1 MNTVTQLQPPHSVEA
16 EQAVLGSLLIDPDAI
31 YEVVDLLS
39 GEMFYRPQHRWIYEA
54 LVALHRRG
62 EPFDPIAIADEL
74 RKGGKLDDAGGQDYL
89 LDLLNAVPT
98 SINADSYARI
108 VAEKAARRGLL
119 DMAGS
124 IAKAAYDE
132 AAPVDDALTLAETGL
147 VQARGGN
154 KTAVQTPRQFTAG
167 YLDEFLR
174 NVANGQ
180 PAHGL
185 STGLADLDELLGGL
199 SAPNQYVIAGRTS
212 MGKSSF
218 ALGVV
223 LDAILRQRKRV
234 MLFSLEMGQR
244 QLVSRLVSMLTGI
257 PLNRVMR
264 EWDLTQE
271 EQGRVMEAVGKLSDS
286 HLFIDC
292 SPALKPSDIRA
303 RATRIYMEHGLDMVA
318 VDHMHIMRPEKQTAN
333 RVMDLG
339 DISMSLAE
347 IYKSLNVIGLTMAQ
361 LSRGPEQ
368 RATKKPLLSD
378 LRESGQIEENAYC
391 VISLYREHYYDPTA
405 DPNVAQA
412 DVLKNR
418 DGATGSVN
426 LFWNPGL
433 AVFKNLGHTPLNP
446 PPRANGKVST
456 PGPVA
461 IGEVLL

>member
-1 MNTVTQLQPPHSVEA
+1 MNTATQPPHSHEA
-16 EQAVLGSLLIDPDAI
+16 ECAVLGSLLIDEDAI
-31 YEVVDLLS
+31 YEVADLLEP
-39 GEMFYRPQHRWIYEA
+39 GMFYRPQHRWIYEA
-54 LVALHRRG
+54 LAALHARR

-74 RKGGKLDDAGGQDYL
+74 RKNGKLDDAGGLDYL
-89 LDLLNAVPT
+89 LELLNAVPT
-98 SINADSYARI
+98 SINVDAYARI

-119 DMAGS
+119 DMAGQ
-124 IAKAAYDE
+124 IAKAAYNE
-132 AAPVDDALTLAETGL
+132 AAPVDEALSLAEAGMI
-147 VQARGGN
+147 QARGGN
-154 KTAVQTPRQFTAG
+154 KTAVQTPHQFTAG
-167 YLDEFLR
+167 YLDEFLH

-185 STGLADLDELLGGL
+185 STGLADLDDLMGGL
-199 SAPNQYVIAGRTS
+199 TAPNQYVIAGRTS

-234 MLFSLEMGQR
+234 MLFSLEMGRR
-244 QLVSRLVSMLTGI
+244 QLASRFVSMMTGI
-257 PLNRVMR
+257 PLNKVMR
-264 EWDLTQE
+264 EWDLTQA
-271 EQGRVMEAVGKLSDS
+271 EQAQVMEAVGKLSDS
-286 HLFIDC
+286 ALFIDC

-303 RATRIYMEHGLDMVA
+303 RATRIYMEHGLDMIA
-318 VDHMHIMRPEKQTAN
+318 VDHMHIMRPEKQTSN

-347 IYKSLNVIGLTMAQ
+347 IYKSLNVVGLTMAQ

-368 RATKKPLLSD
+368 RATKKPMLSD

-426 LFWNPGL
+426 LYWNPGL
-433 AVFKNLGHTPLNP
+433 AVFKNLGHAPLNP
-446 PPRANGKVST
+446 PPRANGKVTT

-461 IGEVLL
+461 IREVLL